1 MRGDECSGLILLKQI
16 FKITPEYYDNQKE
29 KDYNLLDERAW
40 GTEGHSNTLKIKLS
54 RKKRKFRVVLDVL
67 LLGLESS

>member
-1 MRGDECSGLILLKQI
+1 MRGDECSGFILLKQI

-40 GTEGHSNTLKIKLS
+40 GTVGHSNTLKIKLS
-54 RKKRKFRVVLDVL
+54 RK
-67 LLGLESS
+67 